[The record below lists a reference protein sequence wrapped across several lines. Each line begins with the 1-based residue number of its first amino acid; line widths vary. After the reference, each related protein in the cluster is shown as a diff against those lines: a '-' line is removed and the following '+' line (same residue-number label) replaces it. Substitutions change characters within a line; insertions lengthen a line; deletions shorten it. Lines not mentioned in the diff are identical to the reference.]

1 MNVVNKKRGFTLP
14 EVLIGISVLAI
25 AILTATSLFVSITR
39 GNKANMNDLK
49 AYYLASEG
57 VEAVRNIRD
66 THWFNNIKWTGDSSF
81 NFWSANGT
89 GVDFSQN
96 KTYIISRKLI
106 SSGNLGST
114 IQGDTAI
121 DNNQKVSLLKTSAPW
136 IVSVIDKGSEKM
148 LNTKLSQVNNQFIH
162 ADHNGGFSRRN
173 LTEASPFSRYVEVGP
188 LDGDTTGA
196 IKVKSVVFWSENGD
210 ERDIVLETVLT
221 DWKSGPK

>member
-57 VEAVRNIRD
+57 IEAVRNIRD
-66 THWFNNIKWTGDSSF
+66 THWFNNIKWTGDLSF
-81 NFWSANGT
+81 NFWSTNGT

-121 DNNQKVSLLKTSAPW
+121 DNNQKVSLLKASAPW
-136 IVSVIDKGSEKM
+136 IVSVIDKGNEKM

-162 ADHNGGFSRRN
+162 ADHNGGFSRSN
-173 LTEASPFSRYVEVGP
+173 LTEATPFSRYVEVGP
-188 LDGDTTGA
+188 LEGDKAGA